1 MKSLSRVQLFATP
14 WTVAYKAPPSMEF
27 SRQEYWS
34 GLPFPKAV
42 LLRRMYSHT
51 TLAQEKRKVSTHL
64 TLHLKELGFTGG
76 SYGKE
81 FACSAGDPGSIPALG

>member
-1 MKSLSRVQLFATP
+1 
-14 WTVAYKAPPSMEF
+14 MEF
-27 SRQEYWS
+27 SRQEYRS

-42 LLRRMYSHT
+42 LRRMYSHT
-51 TLAQEKRKVSTHL
+51 TLAQEKRKISTHL

-81 FACSAGDPGSIPALG
+81 FACNAGDPGSIPALG